1 MGWSEVAARHH
12 ARRLEREGWL
22 ERCPMVRGEGSL
34 FFATRKGV
42 RVLGLPLVAATTP
55 AATWWAHD
63 SACAWTAAWATVRGR
78 KYLGPR
84 EVLSAQE
91 WAGKLYWVDRHS
103 SKRSGHRPDLVAFL
117 SDQAIPIE
125 VELANKSKTRLDA
138 ILKLH
143 LRWIIARK
151 SAALIYICGDEEG
164 CRRIERAGRRVGL
177 YPTSRSLRIELL
189 DTIKAQTL
197 TEFEQS
203 RARSQ
208 AAA

>member
-1 MGWSEVAARHH
+1 M
-12 ARRLEREGWL
+12 
-22 ERCPMVRGEGSL
+22 
-34 FFATRKGV
+34 
-42 RVLGLPLVAATTP
+42 
-55 AATWWAHD
+55 
-63 SACAWTAAWATVRGR
+63 
-78 KYLGPR
+78 
-84 EVLSAQE
+84 
-91 WAGKLYWVDRHS
+91 
-103 SKRSGHRPDLVAFL
+103 AFL

-151 SAALIYICGDEEG
+151 SSALIYICGDEEG

-189 DTIKAQTL
+189 ETIKAQTL

-203 RARSQ
+203 RAGSQ